1 MFAITKDWTQERSHS
16 AAKILHIKSKTSPLG
31 LLDRMIQILTEV
43 VLKPVSSGSLEDV
56 QEMGSVYYKNFS
68 VSGTLFL
75 KYLLLA

>member
-1 MFAITKDWTQERSHS
+1 MDWTQECFHS
-16 AAKILHIKSKTSPLG
+16 APKILHIKSKTNPLG

-43 VLKPVSSGSLEDV
+43 VFKPVSSGSLEDV
-56 QEMGSVYYKNFS
+56 QEMESAYCKNFS